1 MVSTAFDSIRSSGEG
16 HYLSLPPACEAL
28 AMLTHNFPASLAP
41 SPDAS
46 WWQLAQQAVQV
57 GTPLHASH
65 HFIEF
70 PSGDDI
76 LHPCRLAIAQGGNN
90 NTLIRAPLD
99 QQSFRPRNSLL
110 ILALFLQAH
119 AREP

>member
-1 MVSTAFDSIRSSGEG
+1 
-16 HYLSLPPACEAL
+16 
-28 AMLTHNFPASLAP
+28 MLTHNFPAPLAP

-46 WWQLAQQAVQV
+46 WCQLAQQAMQV
-57 GTPLHASH
+57 GAPLHASH

-70 PSGDDI
+70 SSGDDI
-76 LHPCRLAIAQGGNN
+76 HTCRFALARGGNN
-90 NTLIRAPLD
+90 NTFIRAPLD
-99 QQSFRPRNSLL
+99 QQSFRRKISLL